1 MGSDSIVHVQM
12 SGALRAFRC
21 SAGVGEVNGNNLNN
35 MEQLFIAGQLARVMK
50 GFPLDL
56 VGTEFLISTISCY
69 MLFMLFSSDG
79 GPWGMR
85 PTPAPQRLCVK

>member
-50 GFPLDL
+50 EFPLDL
-56 VGTEFLISTISCY
+56 VGTEFLISTIVVICC
-69 MLFMLFSSDG
+69 LCCFSRRLRGD
-79 GPWGMR
+79 
-85 PTPAPQRLCVK
+85 APYPSASASLC